1 MGKNMLYGNSKNTTF
16 TQSTYN
22 CNAAV
27 GFFMALLMREFYPSA
42 IKTDWEWYIAGMVI
56 FSIPGLIASYKQFKS
71 GYSTK
76 QIKLEERAF
85 RGFY

>member
-1 MGKNMLYGNSKNTTF
+1 MLYGNSKNTTF

-27 GFFMALLMREFYPSA
+27 GFFMALLIREFYPSA
-42 IKTDWEWYIAGMVI
+42 IKTDWEWYIVGMVV
-56 FSIPGLIASYKQFKS
+56 FSIPGLIASYKQVKS
-71 GYSTK
+71 GYSTT
-76 QIKLEERAF
+76 QIKLEERTF

>member
-27 GFFMALLMREFYPSA
+27 GFFMALLIREFYPSA
-42 IKTDWEWYIAGMVI
+42 IKTDVEWYGILWAW
-56 FSIPGLIASYKQFKS
+56 
-71 GYSTK
+71 
-76 QIKLEERAF
+76 
-85 RGFY
+85 

>member
-1 MGKNMLYGNSKNTTF
+1 MLYGNSKNTTF

-22 CNAAV
+22 CNATV
-27 GFFMALLMREFYPSA
+27 GFFMALLIREFYPSA
-42 IKTDWEWYIAGMVI
+42 IKTDWEWYIVGMVV

-71 GYSTK
+71 GRFTE
-76 QIKLEERAF
+76 QIKLEKRPF